1 MNHYFRR
8 IHTSEDDKDPGFVRL
23 VKIVLAFATL
33 ASLMIASVLTLT
45 LGRNDL
51 WVLVTT
57 VLSMSILCG
66 ISLFLV
72 CRNVL
77 WTGRVLLPVTI
88 LTAVAFLAIESES
101 GKGSCPT
108 MVLPRA
114 CVAEIPCIELQ
125 KVES

>member
-23 VKIVLAFATL
+23 LKIVLAFATL
-33 ASLMIASVLTLT
+33 ASLLIASVLTLI
-45 LGRNDL
+45 LRRNDL

-66 ISLFLV
+66 ISLFLA

-77 WTGRVLLPVTI
+77 WTGRVLLPVII
-88 LTAVAFLAIESES
+88 LTAVTFLAIEGEPR
-101 GKGSCPT
+101 KGSCPT
-108 MVLPRA
+108 MILPRT
-114 CVAEIPCIELQ
+114 CVAEIPCSELQ